1 MSAAMIRKSML
12 RKFLVAAAMLG
23 FALPA
28 AAASGDAEAGRKKS
42 TPCAACHGPN
52 GVSVSPDFPN
62 LAGQYPDYLEAAL
75 RHYKNGKR
83 KNPIMQGQVA
93 NLTPKDM
100 MDLAAYFS
108 SQKALQVKH

>member
-1 MSAAMIRKSML
+1 MKL
-12 RKFLVAAAMLG
+12 HTLVAASI
-23 FALPA
+23 ALVSVSA
-28 AAASGDAEAGRKKS
+28 FAASGDAEAGRKKS
-42 TPCAACHGPN
+42 QACQACHGAN
-52 GVSVSPDFPN
+52 GMSVSPDFPN
-62 LAGQYPDYLEAAL
+62 LAGQNEDYILHAL

-108 SQKALQVKH
+108 TRKALVVKH

>member
-1 MSAAMIRKSML
+1 MTRKL
-12 RKFLVAAAMLG
+12 L
-23 FALPA
+23 ALAILALAFPA
-28 AAASGDAEAGRKKS
+28 AAASGDAEVGKKKS
-42 TPCAACHGPN
+42 APCAACHGAN
-52 GVSVSPDFPN
+52 GVSPSPAFPN
-62 LAGQYPDYLEAAL
+62 LAGQYPDYLETAL

-108 SQKALQVKH
+108 SQTALEVKH